1 MYEEKDVYA
10 ILGLEQPAEENPAPE
25 VSENS
30 AEVASGAGAGGEEG
44 REVAEPGQQ
53 VEGSGNTDL
62 DYEEPEEKDG
72 EEKPEQSRE
81 ERSRH
86 AAERRRAEQKA
97 AIDAALQQQKAEHDK
112 QIAALIAAM
121 NLTDPNT
128 GKPVTTLEELNAV
141 QKEQQQRQMQKNLR
155 EGKLLPEDLQ
165 AMIRSEME
173 TQAQEAKPQQQEKPA
188 GNAAFQEKVAQ
199 ELAEINKLD
208 SSVKTLEDIM
218 QLETAPAF
226 AAAVK
231 RGATFL
237 EAFQLA
243 NFDRLQKAGREE
255 SARRAKQAALN
266 DQRSKEHLTGSS
278 QKGSGAVSVPADT
291 LAMYRMLLPGKS
303 DDEITAHYNRTLKN
317 MK

>member
-10 ILGLEQPAEENPAPE
+10 ILGLEQPAEGNPAPE

-173 TQAQEAKPQQQEKPA
+173 QKEQEAKPQQQEKPA
-188 GNAAFQEKVAQ
+188 GNAAFQAQVEK

-291 LAMYRMLLPGKS
+291 LAMYRMLMPGKS